1 MLSIDHLVLTVSD
14 TQKTV
19 AFYTNI
25 LGMSLEE
32 FIPPG
37 ATKARLALSFGT
49 QKINLHP
56 VSQPYKPHAE
66 KPVCGSADICFISDK
81 SIHSWIETFKKHSV
95 IIEEGPVQ
103 RAGACGPITSL
114 YLRDPDGNLI
124 EIANQN

>member
-14 TQKTV
+14 TQKSV
-19 AFYTNI
+19 AFYKNI
-25 LGMSLEE
+25 LGMTLEE
-32 FIPPG
+32 FIPSG
-37 ATKARLALSFGT
+37 TTKARLALSFGT

-56 VSQPYKPHAE
+56 VSQPYKPHAK
-66 KPVCGSADICFISDK
+66 KPVCGSADICFMSDK

-103 RAGACGPITSL
+103 RTGACGLITSL